1 MNVLISRDPKDI
13 VVSYAYYLDKITED
27 SMSLYAK
34 DNNLSQK
41 QKSRALPNGKT
52 AQMYFLSHMKS

>member
-1 MNVLISRDPKDI
+1 MNVVISSDPKDI

-34 DNNLSQK
+34 DNNRSK
-41 QKSRALPNGKT
+41 AKI
-52 AQMYFLSHMKS
+52 

>member
-1 MNVLISRDPKDI
+1 MNVVISRDPKDI

-34 DNNLSQK
+34 IITSQK
-41 QKSRALPNGKT
+41 QKYRPFRMEKLPKFIF
-52 AQMYFLSHMKS
+52 YHI